1 MAASYFTNSM
11 FTFLTDL
18 KANNNREWFQENKH
32 RYEEHLKDPSVRF
45 ISDFGAHL
53 KKISEHFRSD
63 PRTVGGSMFRIYR
76 DTRFSK
82 DKSPYKTFVG
92 IQFRHELG
100 KDAHAP
106 GFYLHIDVGDCF
118 AGDLHIDAGDCFAG
132 AGMWHPDSP
141 SLKQIREAIV
151 EDSAAWKRAVG
162 GKRFKDTYR
171 LEGDRLKRP
180 PKGFDPEHA
189 LVEDLKRKD
198 FIGVAKIP
206 MKMITSPDLPKELGK
221 VFVAAKP
228 LMGFLCEAVS
238 VPF

>member
-1 MAASYFTNSM
+1 MATNYFTRAT
-11 FTFLTDL
+11 FTFLKDL
-18 KANNNREWFQENKH
+18 EANNNREWFQENKH
-32 RYEEHLKDPSVRF
+32 RYEDHLKDPAVQF

-63 PRTVGGSMFRIYR
+63 PRTVGGSMFPIYR
-76 DTRFSK
+76 DTRFSP
-82 DKSPYKTFVG
+82 DKTPYKTHVG

-106 GFYLHIDVGDCF
+106 GFYLHLEVG
-118 AGDLHIDAGDCFAG
+118 GCFAG
-132 AGMWHPDSP
+132 AGMWRPDSP
-141 SLKQIREAIV
+141 SLKGIREAIV
-151 EDSAAWKRAVG
+151 EDSKAWKRVMV
-162 GKRFKDTYR
+162 GKRFKDSCK

-198 FIGVAKIP
+198 FIGVAKVP
-206 MKMITSPDLPKELGK
+206 QKKITSPDLPQELAK
-221 VFVAAKP
+221 VFGAATP
-228 LMGFLCEAVS
+228 LMRFLCEAVS

>member
-1 MAASYFTNSM
+1 MATPYFTNAT
-11 FTFLTDL
+11 FTFLKDL
-18 KANNNREWFQENKH
+18 TANNNREWFQENKH
-32 RYEEHLKDPSVRF
+32 RYEDHLKDPAVRF

-82 DKSPYKTFVG
+82 DKTPYKTHVG

-106 GFYLHIDVGDCF
+106 GYYLHLEAGGCF
-118 AGDLHIDAGDCFAG
+118 AGT
-132 AGMWHPDSP
+132 GMWRPDSP
-141 SLKQIREAIV
+141 ILKGIREALV
-151 EDSAAWKRAVG
+151 ADPKAWKRAIDD
-162 GKRFKDTYR
+162 KRFKGGYK

-180 PKGFDPEHA
+180 PKGFDPEHE

-198 FIGVAKIP
+198 FIGVAKIAQ
-206 MKMITSPDLPKELGK
+206 KTVVSPDLPKELAR
-221 VFVAAKP
+221 VFGAATP
-228 LMGFLCEAVS
+228 LMKFLCESVS